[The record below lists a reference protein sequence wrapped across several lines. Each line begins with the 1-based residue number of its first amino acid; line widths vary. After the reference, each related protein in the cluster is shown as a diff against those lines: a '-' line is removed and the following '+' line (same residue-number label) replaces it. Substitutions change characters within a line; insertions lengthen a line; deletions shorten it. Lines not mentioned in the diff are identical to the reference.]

1 MPDDTGP
8 GLETRARRLLKR
20 YRLVSVIARRQFA
33 SLRNEKTIVFAIIVQ
48 LVVASFSSFLVVG
61 LVSLYDPSGAQSQQQ
76 LDVSLTGE
84 AGDEIGGY
92 VQQAGGLSVQPTA
105 SVDAATDAFTSGK
118 TDAIIR
124 AEYTEA
130 NRISVSVTAPET
142 GIASTV
148 AVVRTKRALKSF
160 ERDKREQLAG
170 DVDTKTLHLS
180 QESDTSPYI
189 SFTYTVL
196 VPLLIILPGF
206 ISGSIVVDT
215 ILEDRN
221 LGMIELLRSSPL
233 EDADIAR
240 GKLLVPILLGPG
252 QMIAWFLLLG
262 LNGTSLYHPGLLV
275 VIGVGLTLFTV
286 SVGSLVAQYA
296 DDRGEAQ
303 FLYSVILMTT
313 LALTTALPEQ
323 PNITVAKLGMGSY
336 TQTTYLLT
344 ALYLGGGIVVY
355 ALVMRNFSFD

>member
-1 MPDDTGP
+1 MPDDSRS
-8 GLETRARRLLKR
+8 GLTHRAQKIRKR
-20 YRLVSVIARRQFA
+20 YRLVSVIARRQLA

-76 LDVSLTGE
+76 LGVSLTGD
-84 AGDEIGGY
+84 AADEIGPYIG
-92 VQQAGGLSVQPTA
+92 QAGGLNIGTAGSVE
-105 SVDAATDAFTSGK
+105 AAEDAFTSGE

-148 AVVRTKRALKSF
+148 VVVRTKRALKNF
-160 ERDKREQLAG
+160 ERDKREQLAT
-170 DVDTKTLHLS
+170 DVDTETLHLS

-240 GKLLVPILLGPG
+240 GKLLIPILLGPG

-275 VIGVGLTLFTV
+275 LIGTGLTLFTV

-303 FLYSVILMTT
+303 FLYSVILVTT
-313 LALTTALPEQ
+313 LTVTTALPEQ
-323 PNITVAKLGMGSY
+323 PNITVAKLGMGSH

-344 ALYLGGGIVVY
+344 ALYLAGGMVVY
-355 ALVMRNFSFD
+355 ALVMRNFSFK